1 MFFLRKLAQYPSS
14 LIFIHPP
21 ALSYIDSKQRK
32 QINSRKFANF
42 GFRSVV
48 VITSAS
54 HAEGRQF
61 KSGRKHFTFFFKLGK
76 SVQIT

>member
-21 ALSYIDSKQRK
+21 ALSYIDSKQKK
-32 QINSRKFANF
+32 QLNSRVFVNR

-61 KSGRKHFTFFFKLGK
+61 KSGRKHLTFFL
-76 SVQIT
+76 

>member
-1 MFFLRKLAQYPSS
+1 MSFLRKLAQYPSC

-21 ALSYIDSKQRK
+21 ALSYIESKQRK
-32 QINSRKFANF
+32 QINSRKFANC

-48 VITSAS
+48 VITTAS
-54 HAEGRQF
+54 HAEGRLL

-76 SVQIT
+76 SVEIT